1 MSLYIFEI
9 FTYHDRLLYHKRLKG
24 MSEEIGNSEV
34 HKIPEGQRESTKK
47 AYMVSLYNLLYA
59 DKYYP
64 QVGQILEFTGDRDVD
79 RKKVKE
85 KKDEFTRK
93 YHAGIPLTDE
103 ERVLYHMIQHNKVRR
118 GWFAGIRGVIDGLV
132 DDGLLPPQYR
142 DEAHALVEEVE
153 KKRRTLGEFI
163 SSDMIG
169 KKYDDA
175 EEGHLFAK
183 AMEKAGKDI
192 GEGSVT
198 KEDTEK
204 GDHFIIKVL
213 YALHPSV
220 FKVGPGGTIL
230 SIDKRKLR
238 RYLRIQESKEEMFY
252 E

>member
-1 MSLYIFEI
+1 M
-9 FTYHDRLLYHKRLKG
+9 YHKRFNDMG
-24 MSEEIGNSEV
+24 AEIEHSEV

-47 AYMVSLYNLLYA
+47 AYMTSLYSLLYA

-64 QVGQILEFTGDRDVD
+64 QVAHMLEFTGDRDVD
-79 RKKVKE
+79 RKKVE
-85 KKDEFTRK
+85 AKKDEFTRK
-93 YHAGIPLTDE
+93 YRAGISLTDAE
-103 ERVLYHMIQHNKVRR
+103 KELFHMMQHNKIRR
-118 GWFAGIRGVIDGLV
+118 GWFAGIRGVIDALV
-132 DDGLLPPQYR
+132 DDGLLPTQYR

-163 SSDMIG
+163 SFDMIG
-169 KKYDDA
+169 EEYGA
-175 EEGHLFAK
+175 EQEYLFTE

-213 YALHPSV
+213 HALHPSA
-220 FKVGPGGTIL
+220 FEVGPSGTIV
-230 SIDKRKLR
+230 SINKRNLR
-238 RYLRIQESKEEMFY
+238 RYLRIKEPTKEMFY